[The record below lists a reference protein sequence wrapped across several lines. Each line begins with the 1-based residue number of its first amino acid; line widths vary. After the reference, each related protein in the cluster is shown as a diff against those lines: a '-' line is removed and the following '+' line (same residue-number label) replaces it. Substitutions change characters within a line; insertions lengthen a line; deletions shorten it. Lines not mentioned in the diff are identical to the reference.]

1 MSRIFQA
8 ACGNSGGFI
17 KCLAALIKENQK
29 MKGGISMKTAY
40 GYKLFRKDKDGNLH
54 ALYVNS
60 AEIQPVGKWLPATA
74 GEMTEDGK
82 VKSKLG
88 KLAYRGGWHLNE
100 EAPYVRHIYTKSYCD
115 DGDEIE
121 KNTGRRFRKIQSEGT
136 VWCLV
141 EYETTVDC
149 QPTANERGKNKHGK
163 IIPKNAQLEMVDPH
177 GYYRYKT
184 NPNMFGTW
192 IICGNMR
199 IVRELSHNE
208 VVEKCAEYG
217 LTPLPLN

>member
-1 MSRIFQA
+1 
-8 ACGNSGGFI
+8 
-17 KCLAALIKENQK
+17 
-29 MKGGISMKTAY
+29 MKTAY

-60 AEIQPVGKWLPATA
+60 TEIIPVGEWLQAKC
-74 GEMTEDGK
+74 GEMTADGK

-100 EAPYVRHIYTKSYCD
+100 EAPYVTHIYGKKYSA
-115 DGDEIE
+115 DGEFLE
-121 KNTGRRFRKIQSEGT
+121 KNTGRRYNKVQKPEN

-141 EYETTVDC
+141 EYETTENC
-149 QPTANERGKNKHGK
+149 QPMANERGRNKQGE
-163 IIPKNAQLEMVDPH
+163 IIAKNAYLQMVSAH

-184 NPNMFGTW
+184 NPQMFGTW

-199 IVRELSHNE
+199 IVREISHDE
-208 VVEKCAEYG
+208 VVEKCHEYG
-217 LTPLPLN
+217 LEPLPLA

>member
-1 MSRIFQA
+1 MTT
-8 ACGNSGGFI
+8 N
-17 KCLAALIKENQK
+17 
-29 MKGGISMKTAY
+29 Y
-40 GYKLFRKDKDGNLH
+40 GYKLFRKDKGGNLH
-54 ALYVNS
+54 PLYVN
-60 AEIQPVGKWLPATA
+60 ADEVLPVGVWMFAKCGAK
-74 GEMTEDGK
+74 TEDGK

-100 EAPYVRHIYTKSYCD
+100 ECPYVTHIYGKKYHDNGAEVEPHTGKRFDKVQKS
-115 DGDEIE
+115 E
-121 KNTGRRFRKIQSEGT
+121 N

-149 QPTANERGKNKHGK
+149 QPMADERGKNKHGK
-163 IIPKNAQLEMVDPH
+163 IIPKNAQLEMVDLH

-192 IICGNMR
+192 IIAGNIR
-199 IVRELSHNE
+199 IVREITYAE

-217 LTPLPLN
+217 LTPLPLEN

>member
-1 MSRIFQA
+1 
-8 ACGNSGGFI
+8 
-17 KCLAALIKENQK
+17 
-29 MKGGISMKTAY
+29 MKSNF
-40 GYKLFRKDKDGNLH
+40 GYKLFVKDKEGNLH
-54 ALYVNS
+54 PLYVNANQTIPTNQWLT
-60 AEIQPVGKWLPATA
+60 AEC
-74 GEMTEDGK
+74 GEMTSDGK

-100 EAPYVRHIYTKSYCD
+100 ECPYVTHIYGKKYHENGS
-115 DGDEIE
+115 EIE
-121 KNTGRRFRKIQSEGT
+121 PNTGRKFDKIQKPNT

-149 QPTANERGKNKHGK
+149 QPEANKNGYNKKGKF
-163 IIPKNAQLEMVDPH
+163 IPKNAQLNMVHPH

-192 IICGNMR
+192 IIAGNMR
-199 IVRELSHNE
+199 IIRELTYSE

-217 LTPLPLN
+217 LTPLPMEG

>member
-1 MSRIFQA
+1 
-8 ACGNSGGFI
+8 
-17 KCLAALIKENQK
+17 
-29 MKGGISMKTAY
+29 MKTAY
-40 GYKLFRKDKDGNLH
+40 GYKLFNKDKEGHLH
-54 ALYVNS
+54 PLYVNS
-60 AEIQPVGKWLPATA
+60 NQIIPVNQWLAAEC
-74 GEMTEDGK
+74 GEMTPDGK

-100 EAPYVRHIYTKSYCD
+100 EAPYVTHIYGKKYHEN
-115 DGDEIE
+115 GAEIE
-121 KNTGRRFRKIQSEGT
+121 PNTGRKFDRIQKPNT

-149 QPTANERGKNKHGK
+149 QPEAEKNGYNKNGKF
-163 IIPKNAQLEMVDPH
+163 IPKNAQLEMVDLH

-192 IICGNMR
+192 IIAGNMR
-199 IVRELSHNE
+199 IIRELSYSE

-217 LTPLPLN
+217 LQPLPIE

>member
-1 MSRIFQA
+1 
-8 ACGNSGGFI
+8 
-17 KCLAALIKENQK
+17 
-29 MKGGISMKTAY
+29 MKTAY

-54 ALYVNS
+54 ALYVNPL
-60 AEIQPVGKWLPATA
+60 EIQPVGEWLPAKP
-74 GEMTEDGK
+74 GEMTKNGK
-82 VKSKLG
+82 VKSTIG
-88 KLAYRGGWHLNE
+88 ELAYREGWHLND
-100 EAPYVRHIYTKSYCD
+100 EAPYVEHIYTKAYCD
-115 DGDEIE
+115 DGDEVE
-121 KNTGRRFRKIQSEGT
+121 KNTGRRYIKIHKKDT

-149 QPTANERGKNKHGK
+149 QPEANERGKNKHGK
-163 IIPKNAQLEMVDPH
+163 IIPKNAYLENVDPH

-184 NPNMFGTW
+184 NPQMFGTW

-199 IVRELSHNE
+199 IVRELSCNE

>member
-1 MSRIFQA
+1 
-8 ACGNSGGFI
+8 
-17 KCLAALIKENQK
+17 
-29 MKGGISMKTAY
+29 MKTAY

-60 AEIQPVGKWLPATA
+60 TEIIPVGEWLQAKC
-74 GEMTEDGK
+74 GEMTANGK

-100 EAPYVRHIYTKSYCD
+100 QAPYVTHIYKRQYSEN
-115 DGDEIE
+115 GSEIE
-121 KNTGRRFRKIQSEGT
+121 AQTGRRYNPVQHPDT

-149 QPTANERGKNKHGK
+149 QPMANERGRNKKGK
-163 IIPKNAQLEMVDPH
+163 IIARDAFLPMVEPH

-184 NPNMFGTW
+184 SPKMFGTW

-199 IVRELSHNE
+199 IVREISHDE
-208 VVEKCAEYG
+208 VVEKCHEYG
-217 LTPLPLN
+217 LEPLPLAE